1 MIKLNLLRDK
11 STGGGVALH
20 SSQVLADA
28 REAIG
33 LKTESSL
40 KIILVSLFTTFLLIT
55 RVIMI
60 LSRTS
65 MGDLNVWN
73 FLKKIVRQRVWLTN
87 FEYTDKKFC
96 FQGVALTDSDL
107 GDLIQSLDKNPKSCG
122 KCPVEESNVI
132 SEDIILR
139 DFDLMPVIEGAKRT
153 QQSAL
158 QWK

>member
-11 STGGGVALH
+11 STGGGVDLH

-33 LKTESSL
+33 LKNGEFSEDHFGFFVHDFS
-40 KIILVSLFTTFLLIT
+40 VNHQGYNDS
-55 RVIMI
+55 
-60 LSRTS
+60 SRTS

-107 GDLIQSLDKNPKSCG
+107 GDLIQSLDKKPKSCG

-132 SEDIILR
+132 SENIILR
-139 DFDLMPVIEGAKRT
+139 DFDLMPVIEGDKRT
-153 QQSAL
+153 HQSAL

>member
-1 MIKLNLLRDK
+1 MIKLNLLREK
-11 STGGGVALH
+11 STGGGGDLH
-20 SSQVLADA
+20 ASHVPADV
-28 REAIG
+28 REVIG
-33 LKTESSL
+33 LKRESSL
-40 KIILVSLFTTFLLIT
+40 KIILVSVFTTFLLIT

-60 LSRTS
+60 LSKTS

-107 GDLIQSLDKNPKSCG
+107 ADLIQSLDKKQKSCG
-122 KCPVEESNVI
+122 SPPIEGNNVN

-139 DFDLMPVIEGAKRT
+139 DFDLIPVIEGTKRI
-153 QQSAL
+153 QQNAL
-158 QWK
+158 HWK

>member
-1 MIKLNLLRDK
+1 MIKLNLLRGK
-11 STGGGVALH
+11 STGGGGDFYPF
-20 SSQVLADA
+20 QVPADA
-28 REAIG
+28 REESG
-33 LKTESSL
+33 LKRESSL

-87 FEYTDKKFC
+87 FEYTDNKFC
-96 FQGVALTDSDL
+96 FQGVALTDSDI
-107 GDLIQSLDKNPKSCG
+107 GDLIQSLDKKPKSYG
-122 KCPVEESNVI
+122 NPPVEDSNVI

-139 DFDLMPVIEGAKRT
+139 DFDLMPVIEGAKHM
-153 QQSAL
+153 QQNVL

>member
-11 STGGGVALH
+11 STGGVRDFYPL
-20 SSQVLADA
+20 QVPTDA
-28 REAIG
+28 REERG
-33 LKTESSL
+33 LKRESSL
-40 KIILVSLFTTFLLIT
+40 KIILVSLFTTFLLVT
-55 RVIMI
+55 RVVMI

-65 MGDLNVWN
+65 MGDLNVWS

-87 FEYTDKKFC
+87 FEYTDNKFC

-107 GDLIQSLDKNPKSCG
+107 GDLIQSLDKKPKSCG
-122 KCPVEESNVI
+122 NPPVEESNVI

-139 DFDLMPVIEGAKRT
+139 DFDLMPVIEGAKHM
-153 QQSAL
+153 QQNAL

>member
-1 MIKLNLLRDK
+1 
-11 STGGGVALH
+11 
-20 SSQVLADA
+20 
-28 REAIG
+28 
-33 LKTESSL
+33 
-40 KIILVSLFTTFLLIT
+40 
-55 RVIMI
+55 
-60 LSRTS
+60 

-107 GDLIQSLDKNPKSCG
+107 GDLVQSLDKKPKSYG
-122 KCPVEESNVI
+122 NPPVEDSNVI

-139 DFDLMPVIEGAKRT
+139 DFDLMPVIEGGNHM
-153 QQSAL
+153 QQNVL